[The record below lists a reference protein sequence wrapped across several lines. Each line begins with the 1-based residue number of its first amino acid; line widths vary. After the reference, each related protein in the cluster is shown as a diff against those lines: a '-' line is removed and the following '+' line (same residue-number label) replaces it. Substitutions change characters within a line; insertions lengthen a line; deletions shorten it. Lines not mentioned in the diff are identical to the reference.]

1 MKCRSFFC
9 SVLSRLVAPH
19 AGAWVEIRRSGIAL
33 WSLWSLPTR
42 ERGLKYF
49 VHNHRPLF
57 LLSLPTR
64 ERGLKSEKKSKR
76 CRRIESL
83 PTRERGLKFANHIIE
98 ALQAGSLPT
107 RERGLK
113 FISLLSKFDRQSVAP
128 HAGAW
133 VEILR
138 QIPLPCSHNRRSP
151 RGSVG

>member
-1 MKCRSFFC
+1 MKYC
-9 SVLSRLVAPH
+9 SVCVGFRGTLVAPH
-19 AGAWVEIRRSGIAL
+19 AGAWVEIPTVTAL
-33 WSLWSLPTR
+33 ASLLKSLPTRERGLKLKKKKELAEQEASLPTR
-42 ERGLKYF
+42 ERGLKYAAY
-49 VHNHRPLF
+49 
-57 LLSLPTR
+57 
-64 ERGLKSEKKSKR
+64 KKLR
-76 CRRIESL
+76 L
-83 PTRERGLKFANHIIE
+83 AV
-98 ALQAGSLPT
+98 GSLPT